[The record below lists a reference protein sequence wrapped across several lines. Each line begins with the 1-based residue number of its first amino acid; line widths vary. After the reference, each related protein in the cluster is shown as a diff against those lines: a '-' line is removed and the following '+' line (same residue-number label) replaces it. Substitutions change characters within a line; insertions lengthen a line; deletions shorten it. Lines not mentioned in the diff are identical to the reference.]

1 MTLFERNYRAVVNAH
16 WKELRKITV
25 SMGWTNDNAATFLCN
40 YYAKMNGIENVFKFG
55 KDSDLKNSD
64 NIVLQFSAGGLSL
77 PSRDYYLEDKF
88 TEKKNLFIQHLIN
101 IQKMLNLHDDFV
113 NDVMNFENK
122 LATFSMKDEQER
134 KFDEYYSNTN
144 LIDLYN
150 NINDLAS
157 FPEKEENYPENDR
170 NFRLNQEQIEFVKLL
185 MEKMYTLF
193 DFRNILKQN
202 YDKNFKNPV
211 PNNQTELEEWLYKTP
226 TGPNVFHIT
235 AFDGDNIRRVFAL
248 LFEIILLDIIGLL
261 PK

>member
-1 MTLFERNYRAVVNAH
+1 MKRQAQVEPSQNFYLHVNKSWLEDPNNAIPDDYSSWGGFVKLH
-16 WKELRKITV
+16 DESLLNQISLIKELNNNSNKSIEENKITAI
-25 SMGWTNDNAATFLCN
+25 WNATINNFTNYSDYSKIMSEFDNLDTIFKDDEITAIANYN

-88 TEKKNLFIQHLIN
+88 SEKKNLFVQHLTN

-144 LIDLYN
+144 LI
-150 NINDLAS
+150 
-157 FPEKEENYPENDR
+157 
-170 NFRLNQEQIEFVKLL
+170 
-185 MEKMYTLF
+185 
-193 DFRNILKQN
+193 
-202 YDKNFKNPV
+202 
-211 PNNQTELEEWLYKTP
+211 
-226 TGPNVFHIT
+226 
-235 AFDGDNIRRVFAL
+235 
-248 LFEIILLDIIGLL
+248 
-261 PK
+261 